1 MSLLTLTH
9 RYINTYFDTR
19 NDSITP
25 LLSHAHRW
33 HCGSCSPDRRTTQQW
48 KAEGKLRYDNNHK
61 YSLCTT
67 RAIPGQCTWIG
78 ASSFLI
84 MYKSPSYCSP
94 RLIAKVARAEPWN
107 SSVRRFT
114 SSLVLPVPS
123 DLWKSFPCFFL
134 WHPQL
139 LVKFSICI
147 PRLQHSTSGYRE
159 RRGVI
164 KLFILSENRKLLL

>member
-1 MSLLTLTH
+1 MTQLPLFFLMLIDDIVEVVARIIGRRSSGRQKENLGTTITTNTH
-9 RYINTYFDTR
+9 CARQGLSPDNALELGH
-19 NDSITP
+19 
-25 LLSHAHRW
+25 LLS
-33 HCGSCSPDRRTTQQW
+33 SS
-48 KAEGKLRYDNNHK
+48 
-61 YSLCTT
+61 SL
-67 RAIPGQCTWIG
+67 
-78 ASSFLI
+78 LI